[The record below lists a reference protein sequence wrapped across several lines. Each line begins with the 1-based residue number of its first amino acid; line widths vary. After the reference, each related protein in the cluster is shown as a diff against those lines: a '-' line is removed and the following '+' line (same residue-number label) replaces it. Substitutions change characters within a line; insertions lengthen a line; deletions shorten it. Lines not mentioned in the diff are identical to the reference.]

1 MKMHLRYNMM
11 ESPNEHPQK
20 VMRDLGITY
29 QHSTPQSMGDQWWF
43 WNCEN
48 CPEPL
53 PEYLEPLGVEPL
65 SAVGYGLSKED
76 AEAIILGQNA
86 EITGQTDKGCSVDS
100 LVEKFVVKADCRFMT
115 KSYCTFDIS
124 KASVFKSKSAA
135 QAQITRRINLG
146 ESGWIGSK
154 VVNAEVCGS
163 SLRDSQE
170 CLV

>member
-76 AEAIILGQNA
+76 AEAIILGQNVA
-86 EITGQTDKGCSVDS
+86 AGQVEGRDSVKG
-100 LVEKFVVKADCRFMT
+100 LVET
-115 KSYCTFDIS
+115 KES
-124 KASVFKSKSAA
+124 K
-135 QAQITRRINLG
+135 
-146 ESGWIGSK
+146 
-154 VVNAEVCGS
+154 
-163 SLRDSQE
+163 
-170 CLV
+170 